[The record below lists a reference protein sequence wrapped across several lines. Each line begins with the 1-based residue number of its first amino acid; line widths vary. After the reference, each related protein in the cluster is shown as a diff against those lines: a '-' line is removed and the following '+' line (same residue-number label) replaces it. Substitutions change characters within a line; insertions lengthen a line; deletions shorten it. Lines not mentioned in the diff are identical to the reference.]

1 MKIITRGEAMRIHQ
15 QHPTS
20 RLFPFCTGKYRWHGS
35 AEAYTGREV
44 QDIPGVLAVLN
55 TAGTAVLK
63 RIPVV
68 KCRIFPVC
76 WYVFAERRKDSFG
89 PYVRLMSV
97 TLN

>member
-15 QHPTS
+15 QHPAS
-20 RLFPFCTGKYRWHGS
+20 RLFRS
-35 AEAYTGREV
+35 AQV
-44 QDIPGVLAVLN
+44 S

-76 WYVFAERRKDSFG
+76 WPCLLNA
-89 PYVRLMSV
+89 VRTVLARMSG
-97 TLN
+97 

>member
-1 MKIITRGEAMRIHQ
+1 MKIITRSEAMRIHQ

-20 RLFPFCTGKYRWHGS
+20 RFFRSVP
-35 AEAYTGREV
+35 V
-44 QDIPGVLAVLN
+44 N

-76 WYVFAERRKDSFG
+76 WPCLLNA
-89 PYVRLMSV
+89 VRTVLVRMSG
-97 TLN
+97 

>member
-20 RLFPFCTGKYRWHGS
+20 RLFRSVPVS
-35 AEAYTGREV
+35 
-44 QDIPGVLAVLN
+44 

-68 KCRIFPVC
+68 KCRIFPAC
-76 WYVFAERRKDSFG
+76 WLCLPNA
-89 PYVRLMSV
+89 VRTVLARMSG
-97 TLN
+97 